1 MQCNCKCMYIYIIY
15 MYVYMYVCGLAWWT
29 GISNGTSYQTIKW
42 IWPKKKTWSHPWLF
56 TKRMK
61 CGFWPAFPWKN
72 LRDPIQL
79 ERPQSLSDWE
89 QSLPTIWAWSSCQV
103 LDHRCLAMGF
113 HPSDLSEN
121 RMSQK
126 LDDEPPCFPDERQ
139 TQISYQVGLL
149 LL

>member
-1 MQCNCKCMYIYIIY
+1 
-15 MYVYMYVCGLAWWT
+15 MYVYIYVCGLAWWT

-42 IWPKKKTWSHPWLF
+42 IWQNQKTKKHEAIHDCSPNGL
-56 TKRMK
+56 K

-89 QSLPTIWAWSSCQV
+89 QSLPTIWAWGSCQV